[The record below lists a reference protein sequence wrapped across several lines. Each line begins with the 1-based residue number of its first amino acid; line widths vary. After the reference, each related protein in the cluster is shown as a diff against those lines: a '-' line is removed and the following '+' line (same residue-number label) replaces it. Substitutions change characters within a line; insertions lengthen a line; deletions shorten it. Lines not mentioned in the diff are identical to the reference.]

1 MNLDLKPDERI
12 LAYGIAS
19 LVLTF
24 IFPPIGLFVGLRT
37 RKLARYAADGYR
49 SEEPDEL
56 NPDYVKIG
64 YWVGTAGAVIG
75 GVITAVFC
83 VWLLFMLV
91 LMLAGAGTITF
102 FGWTLS

>member
-1 MNLDLKPDERI
+1 MNLDLKQDERI

-19 LVLTF
+19 IILAF
-24 IFPPIGLFVGLRT
+24 IFGPVGLFLGMRT
-37 RKLARYAADGYR
+37 RTLARYAADGYR

-75 GVITAVFC
+75 GVYTGLLC
-83 VWLLFMLV
+83 LGLLFMLASV
-91 LMLAGAGTITF
+91 GTITF
-102 FGWTLS
+102 FG